1 MAKLDRNE
9 RKKNVFEVID
19 FEIELINEQIRNHG
33 KSIEKARAM
42 ADLRGPSGVSGIDYA
57 RDPGGSV
64 HISFAEANRLISH
77 DEERIA
83 KLKDKRRR
91 LRKDRK
97 RIKRIHESLSGV
109 EADVYYTRVI
119 LRMTQEDAAD
129 MVGFSRRHFQRIE
142 SEMRD
147 KGLFEAWNF

>member
-1 MAKLDRNE
+1 MAKFDKKE

-19 FEIELINEQIRNHG
+19 FEIELLNEQIRNHE

-42 ADLRGPSGVSGIDYA
+42 ADLRGPSGVSGVDYA
-57 RDPGGSV
+57 REPGGSV
-64 HISFAEANRLISH
+64 HISFAEVLMMISH
-77 DEERIA
+77 DQERVA
-83 KLKDKRRR
+83 KLKDKRKH

-97 RIKRIHESLSGV
+97 RIKRIYESLSGV
-109 EADVYYTRVI
+109 EAQIYYTRVI

-129 MVGFSRRHFQRIE
+129 TVGFSRRHFQRIE

-147 KGLFEAWNF
+147 KGLFEVWNF